1 MAEKKTSNSITT
13 NEEPTSTT
21 RSPEKRTDDKSRHR
35 KRHDRSRS
43 SSVKRHRHKRSRS
56 RSKSRHHRQKRYR
69 HSRSRSPRR
78 KRSRSRSRS
87 KHRSP
92 RRRSSPA
99 QNRAPHVDARIAEE
113 ERKRIQQETLQK
125 LKDMAANDT
134 LDISHLTIDDLKK
147 AIDVPKEL
155 RSNQAAIV
163 SYQMEEIRKLVEE
176 LSGISVP
183 KIYNNGAVNPLQYAQ
198 QQRKRKLLWSKSNDK
213 TSTSKVGA
221 AITDGQ
227 DEKTA
232 EKFRKLL
239 GMKAGGNVITD
250 ATETDAIHQQQQNT
264 FDSLDKEYQTA
275 RITTHL
281 RRGVGLGF
289 LSQGP
294 FVPSSSSSS
303 SEKN

>member
-1 MAEKKTSNSITT
+1 MADKLNSDEATIEK
-13 NEEPTSTT
+13 PTSTT
-21 RSPEKRTDDKSRHR
+21 RSPESRDDKSRHR
-35 KRHDRSRS
+35 KRRDRSRS

-56 RSKSRHHRQKRYR
+56 RSRSRHHRQKRHR
-69 HSRSRSPRR
+69 HTRSRSPRR

-87 KHRSP
+87 KRRSP
-92 RRRSSPA
+92 RHYPIPIK
-99 QNRAPHVDARIAEE
+99 NRNPYNEIRVTEDDK
-113 ERKRIQQETLQK
+113 KRIHLEALQK

-134 LDISHLTIDDLKK
+134 LDLSLLTIDDLKK
-147 AIDVPKEL
+147 TVDVPKEL
-155 RSNQAAIV
+155 RSNQGATIM
-163 SYQMEEIRKLVEE
+163 YQMDEIRKLIEE
-176 LSGISVP
+176 LSGISIP
-183 KIYNNGAVNPLQYAQ
+183 KIYNTGAINPLQYAQ
-198 QQRKRKLLWSKSNDK
+198 QQRKRKLLWSKTNDK

-239 GMKAGGNVITD
+239 GMKTGGN
-250 ATETDAIHQQQQNT
+250 ATGDTTESDAIHQQQQDT

-289 LSQGP
+289 LSQGS
-294 FVPSSSSSS
+294 FVPSSAD
-303 SEKN
+303 KN

>member
-1 MAEKKTSNSITT
+1 MADKNTDNVTIEK
-13 NEEPTSTT
+13 PTSTT
-21 RSPEKRTDDKSRHR
+21 KSSENNDGKSRHR

-43 SSVKRHRHKRSRS
+43 SSLKRHRHKRSRS
-56 RSKSRHHRQKRYR
+56 KSRSRSRSRHHRQKRHR

-78 KRSRSRSRS
+78 KRSRTRSRSR
-87 KHRSP
+87 KRSP

-99 QNRAPHVDARIAEE
+99 QNRVSHVESRLTEE
-113 ERKRIQQETLQK
+113 ERKRIQSETLQK

-134 LDISHLTIDDLKK
+134 LDLSQLTIEDLKK
-147 AIDVPKEL
+147 AIDVPKDL
-155 RSNQAAIV
+155 RMNQGATIM
-163 SYQMEEIRKLVEE
+163 YQMDEIRKIIEE
-176 LSGISVP
+176 LTGISVP
-183 KIYNNGAVNPLQYAQ
+183 KMYNTGAINPLQYAQ

-239 GMKAGGNVITD
+239 GMKTGGNPITD
-250 ATETDAIHQQQQNT
+250 TTESNAIQQQQQDT

-294 FVPSSSSSS
+294 FVPSSS
-303 SEKN
+303 EKN

>member
-1 MAEKKTSNSITT
+1 MSNKNPDEVTMEK
-13 NEEPTSTT
+13 PTSTT
-21 RSPEKRTDDKSRHR
+21 KSHDNNEEKSRHR

-56 RSKSRHHRQKRYR
+56 RSRSRSRHHRQKHHR

-78 KRSRSRSRS
+78 RRSRSRS
-87 KHRSP
+87 KKRSP

-99 QNRAPHVDARIAEE
+99 QNRSIHIEPRITEE
-113 ERKRIQQETLQK
+113 EKKRIQLETLQK

-134 LDISHLTIDDLKK
+134 LDLSRLTIDDLKK
-147 AIDVPKEL
+147 AVDVPKQI
-155 RSNQAAIV
+155 RSNQGAIIM
-163 SYQMEEIRKLVEE
+163 YQMDEIRKLIEE
-176 LSGISVP
+176 LTGISIP
-183 KIYNNGAVNPLQYAQ
+183 KIYNTGAINPLQYAQ
-198 QQRKRKLLWSKSNDK
+198 QQRKRKLLWSKTNDK

-239 GMKAGGNVITD
+239 GMKTSGNSMNDTT
-250 ATETDAIHQQQQNT
+250 TETNAIHQQQQNT

-294 FVPSSSSSS
+294 FVPSSST
-303 SEKN
+303 EKN